1 MSPQQAE
8 VVHEGGEDALH
19 GAKHGAEAQ
28 VEQHEEEQRG
38 PEGAGGEQSHG
49 LGEGYECQPCPL
61 HTLGDVGEAK
71 EEEKEEVE
79 EQEDKGVQ
87 CVAGVNISGHGMS

>member
-1 MSPQQAE
+1 
-8 VVHEGGEDALH
+8 
-19 GAKHGAEAQ
+19 
-28 VEQHEEEQRG
+28 
-38 PEGAGGEQSHG
+38 
-49 LGEGYECQPCPL
+49 
-61 HTLGDVGEAK
+61 VGEAK